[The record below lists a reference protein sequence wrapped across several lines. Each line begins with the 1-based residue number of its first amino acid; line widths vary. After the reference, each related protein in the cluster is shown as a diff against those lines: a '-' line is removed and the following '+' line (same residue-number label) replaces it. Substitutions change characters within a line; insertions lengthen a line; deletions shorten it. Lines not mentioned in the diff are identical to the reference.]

1 MPRHSISVVS
11 SRARRRP
18 EIEVSGD
25 RREAFARRV
34 IDDVEH
40 AKPPSV
46 SELTGTR
53 APILVNA
60 KALPAGRWILFVTK
74 SK

>member
-1 MPRHSISVVS
+1 M
-11 SRARRRP
+11 
-18 EIEVSGD
+18 SGD

>member
-1 MPRHSISVVS
+1 M
-11 SRARRRP
+11 
-18 EIEVSGD
+18 SGD
-25 RREAFARRV
+25 RREAFSRRV

-46 SELTGTR
+46 SELAGTR
-53 APILVNA
+53 APILANA